1 MAISKF
7 SNTVQYNLKTTLDS
21 SGLTKLQSQI
31 RQTQNELTKMR
42 SMGLISDK
50 QVTEAKSQLIGL
62 QTALSKSFN
71 TKLGMMDM
79 SAFQKNLKESG
90 VEISRLA
97 TAFRSVGTNGTTS
110 FNGLLGQLGR
120 IDTRMQSLSK
130 STDKVIN
137 TIGNTFR
144 WGIIASGF
152 SQMMN
157 SIHNAVDYVKDLDS
171 SLTDIM
177 MVTDYSKQQMNEYAK
192 SANEAAKALG
202 STTVAM
208 TQGTTV
214 FAQQG
219 YDLPKSQQ
227 LAEYSIKLANASGQT
242 SDVTADQIT
251 AYMNAYGLDSDLQAV
266 GKALDA
272 WAEVANVSAADVQEL
287 ATASQKAAS
296 TANTVGVNMDQLAS
310 QIATIESVTKDAPE
324 NIGNGLK
331 TIYARFSDIS
341 MGNTLEDGVTLGD
354 VTGALSK
361 VGVNALDA
369 DGKMRDVGDVMED
382 LMDVWGQ
389 MDQTQKAAIAT
400 TLAGK
405 YQLSRFE
412 ALMNRSDLYKEYKQS
427 AQEGKDKGTLDVMN
441 EKYMNSLEGRLN
453 QLQSS
458 VEGIFN
464 NLFNTDDFY
473 DFLGGLSQAVDLM
486 DQFTQSIGGGSTA
499 LTALGAIGTKVFSS
513 QIGTGIAN
521 IANNIGGSAMEK
533 QNVAMRKNMLSR
545 LGKSEGD
552 NLTQDQKDFLELA
565 RSGLEKQG
573 IMNEEEA
580 KQWNDALQKAL
591 ETLSLISEKESEINE
606 KEKTHNKAMELLGN
620 TFDRQTR
627 HDNRDNIDTDHL
639 AYQTAIE
646 GEIDP
651 KKYEKVLSERLSN
664 LHDKRSSASEQLK
677 IFKDEGPVDYLDNLA
692 TSMMNYRSQIPGAT
706 KETQNFGNA
715 IKQAVQEFRDGGA
728 DAEVFEKKIEAIIH
742 EMAKEEETLLNIR
755 KNGNL
760 TNDSNREALERDIET
775 KKQAEVLFENQK
787 DQLNSLNEA
796 YDTREMVVNLVN
808 AAGAVGQLSFA
819 WQSFQSLGSLWA
831 SDDINGGEKL
841 LQTVMNLSMAIPMI
855 VSGFK
860 DLKGSVAS
868 FEQLATVL
876 QSFSS
881 KQKATDY
888 ISQGLFDKLSDSAHI
903 AEKDLNSFQVAST
916 ATGVKMKAMGAA
928 AGVASAGVR
937 GLSMAVNLLTG
948 PLGIAAMLVGT
959 VATTAFSSMSEAAEQ
974 ASQKVISQ
982 GDDALNS
989 LKTQAETWGK
999 YTDAYNK
1006 FKQTGEITDDLKSS
1020 INSLSDAYNLS
1031 ISTDNLK
1038 ADSVEKVNEALQ
1050 KQNDLVSQQA
1060 HDQAVAAQ
1068 REIANKGNN
1077 SYFDNGKELYQ
1088 GIGTYAQQRM
1098 NAATTA
1104 TKEDGTLKYGSFSS
1118 VGGYTKDS
1126 SWSERMGDLQN
1137 FKKEIDQEIQDL
1149 KLQKAGADESAVKD
1163 LDDKI
1168 NSLTALKTKQEN
1180 ALKTYLSSEDQQ
1192 SLKSNQKSLADLAA
1206 NSIKENL
1213 DKSKTTVDS
1222 AREQLMAN
1230 DDIKT
1235 YYQALGEEDG
1245 KAYIDGI
1252 LGQLGYSTGD
1262 VMAAIP
1268 ISDSSEDVKT
1278 AQGKKSK
1285 LNSLISSYQKDGYIS
1300 EDDAANIVAENPDY
1314 LQYLTKV
1321 GDRYV
1326 LNKNALNDWNEAVKE
1341 QTEAM
1346 EEAQGKFNGKFF
1358 DDYQEQLNEKTNQ
1371 LRLMD
1376 YAAGNPDE
1384 DFNVSDGERQAI
1396 QDMASFG
1403 QYVNDTSQAL
1413 EDGKISVLDYFDC
1426 FQKGFENNNIEDIF
1440 AHIKDYS
1447 GESQQAILDL
1457 AETIQEGLS
1466 KGVQQASKQLK
1477 NGQISITDYN
1487 KVMRKSAQ
1495 ASEELMGGFQN
1506 LRKEN
1511 GKWVEQVDKNSDG
1524 IETLTDK
1531 EKEWADSQ
1539 KDVEKAI
1546 GNSEAID
1553 GMTEALSNN
1562 YDYLSSIMD
1571 EWGNLTIPWDQIVGT
1586 EQFYSTV
1593 SDMASGISSFVNS
1606 SNENLEIMAS
1616 QFGMTSEEYVNT
1628 VGTDTGSIASYLA
1641 ANESNFA
1648 QGTQA
1653 MMATSASATSG
1664 IASAAGTA
1672 ISALGEM
1679 IQGFQGSIEI
1689 SPGGFSLDSRH
1700 IDFDIMGQKFGI
1712 DIPLPSWKINATGS
1726 FTGDSAGK
1734 LAGALTSLGGA
1745 VTQVGLSDFKPGG
1758 SGSAAAPTSSFKN
1771 PGSGGSGG
1779 GGGGGG
1785 KGGGGGG
1792 KGGSGG
1798 GGGGGGGGGSG
1809 SSYEPKTKD
1818 PIEEEIDRYEKVNT
1832 ELEKIGN
1839 EYDRINSEWD
1849 RLSGFSK
1856 ADNLEKQVE
1865 LLQKQIKLQK
1875 EKLEIQK
1882 QEAQELRD
1890 QLSSQWGITFDAQGF
1905 ISNYATIHQ
1914 QLTDKVNGLI
1924 NQYNNT
1930 SSEEGQESLEK
1941 QIEDAQKSLD
1951 KFKDKY
1957 ERYDE
1962 LFGSDM
1968 EDTINEIEDLKDS
1981 VEDLRIEL
1989 FKTSIEAVDNIKDI
2003 QEKLVDFQ
2011 AVFSGLQSDDPFRAM
2026 ATSTAKLKKYFDI
2039 ATDSANNYY
2048 DTLISRL
2055 KEQKKQASSDAMRE
2069 YLQHQIDDALAAQK
2083 AQGNT
2088 TMERYGTG
2096 YLDMASKNLED
2107 MLAEIKQ
2114 FEQTGS
2120 SDIFGEDSGD
2130 LYEVAKDVFDQ
2141 AADMMIDFEGQ
2152 IDDLRDSILDAI
2164 DDIADR
2170 MEDRMNAYENITDEL
2185 EHQSDIIQ
2193 LLHGENAYEEINK
2206 VLQAQQG
2213 NYQAQM
2219 SEMKQQLSIWKDMQS
2234 AMKEGSDEW
2243 KAIQE
2248 EITDTQSNL
2257 NDLIQTSLENLQK
2270 QYTNTVS
2277 KITQAWSTSAMG
2289 SDLDWMQTE
2298 WELINRNADY
2308 YLDATNKAYN
2318 IQKLQGQYLELL
2330 DGSNDLHV
2338 QQKINE
2344 QMKQQLTY
2352 LREKT
2357 NLSQYDVQYA
2367 QAQLEILQKQIAL
2380 EEAQRNKNQMK
2391 LRRDSQGNYSY
2402 VYTANE
2408 GDVNSAQS
2416 DLLDAQNN
2424 AYNLSKEQMK
2434 QTQADSLSA
2443 LADAKSLIDNI
2454 WNDANLSLEEKK
2466 KRTQTII
2473 DSLKEYLSATSEQLS
2488 TSETNIINDFIGM
2501 CEMMTDENKT
2511 NLKDIYDQII
2521 NGNIDAFDKI
2531 DTRWSTSIT
2540 NWLQNLDD
2548 FKASTD
2554 SMFNQLVDTANK
2566 YQDGI
2571 DQVGDLVEV
2580 DFNDMSNSIQKCVD
2594 ATKDLS
2600 SGTADFINQLKN
2612 DAGTVK
2618 EYENTLQSYAAKI
2631 TDVTN
2636 KMRAYQD
2643 QVTELGNKL
2652 TAKEQENA
2660 NLSAQ
2665 VKSLQDRI
2673 DSINNGGSSGGG
2685 GASNAR
2691 VGSVVG
2697 YRGQYFYDSWGKHP
2711 AGNLYAGQSKAV
2723 VIDSYSSRDYGGR
2736 SSGTGEFKVHIKSA
2750 DGRYDDL
2757 GWIKPSQ
2764 MFKSGG
2770 YTGEWSDGVE
2780 DKDNGKLAWLHQK
2793 ELILNAAD
2801 TENILSV
2808 VSMVRDLTTQLKSGS
2823 LSPFGFDKSSYMS
2836 KDNVQNIEQSVHIT
2850 AEFPAVNS
2858 TAEIENALLSL
2869 NDRAI
2874 QYAYHS

>member
-31 RQTQNELTKMR
+31 RQTQNELTKMQ

-97 TAFRSVGTNGTTS
+97 TAFRSVGTSGTTS

-382 LMDVWGQ
+382 LMNVWGQ

-499 LTALGAIGTKVFSS
+499 LTALGAIGTKIFST
-513 QIGTGIAN
+513 QIGTGLAN
-521 IANNIGGSAMEK
+521 IANNVSGSKKEE
-533 QNVAMRKNMLSR
+533 QNAIARREMLSKI
-545 LGKSEGD
+545 GKGEGD
-552 NLTQDQKDFLELA
+552 KLTDEQTKIVELA
-565 RSGLEKQG
+565 QSGLQKQT
-573 IMNEEEA
+573 IMNTEET
-580 KQWNDALQKAL
+580 KQWNDSLEAVV
-591 ETLSLISEKESEINE
+591 ETLNEIERVENDLESKRIA
-606 KEKTHNKAMELLGN
+606 HNKAMEVTGLKGN
-620 TFDRQTR
+620 IIGEPD
-627 HDNRDNIDTDHL
+627 DH
-639 AYQTAIE
+639 YNYGTAHVKKNAVYGGEVGGKLFEKDARKSAKEISDYNEAIMAVTPETEE
-646 GEIDP
+646 GYKSLQETARWM
-651 KKYEKVLSERLSN
+651 KEL
-664 LHDKRSSASEQLK
+664 SAS
-677 IFKDEGPVDYLDNLA
+677 
-692 TSMMNYRSQIPGAT
+692 TPGAT
-706 KETQNFGNA
+706 KELSNYSDALSILLQQYKKTGDIEHF
-715 IKQAVQEFRDGGA
+715 KQEVQSLSQ
-728 DAEVFEKKIEAIIH
+728 
-742 EMAKEEETLLNIR
+742 EMARSEQELLKASEYNLTDANNMKQFESERDQLKQLKTHIETLLAQMGSLEKTYDTRGMVI
-755 KNGNL
+755 NL
-760 TNDSNREALERDIET
+760 TNA
-775 KKQAEVLFENQK
+775 V
-787 DQLNSLNEA
+787 
-796 YDTREMVVNLVN
+796 
-808 AAGAVGQLSFA
+808 GAIGQLSFA
-819 WQSFQSLGSLWA
+819 WQSFQELGALWDN
-831 SDDINGGEKL
+831 DDLSAGEKIT
-841 LQTVMNLSMAIPMI
+841 QTILNLTFTIPMVI
-855 VSGFK
+855 SGIQDVVEAYKALKIALDAQNVSEVMVNATK
-860 DLKGSVAS
+860 ALEVKLN
-868 FEQLATVL
+868 ETLIKQETILAGK
-876 QSFSS
+876 
-881 KQKATDY
+881 KQE
-888 ISQGLFDKLSDSAHI
+888 SA
-903 AEKDLNSFQVAST
+903 AAST
-916 ATGVKMKAMGAA
+916 AESAGNAAEALTEMA
-928 AGVASAGVR
+928 AGSTKAAKAGGEVV
-937 GLSMAVNLLTG
+937 STG
-948 PLGIAAMLVGT
+948 GRM
-959 VATTAFSSMSEAAEQ
+959 VATLT
-974 ASQKVISQ
+974 
-982 GDDALNS
+982 
-989 LKTQAETWGK
+989 
-999 YTDAYNK
+999 
-1006 FKQTGEITDDLKSS
+1006 
-1020 INSLSDAYNLS
+1020 
-1031 ISTDNLK
+1031 
-1038 ADSVEKVNEALQ
+1038 SV
-1050 KQNDLVSQQA
+1050 QN
-1060 HDQAVAAQ
+1060 
-1068 REIANKGNN
+1068 IAK
-1077 SYFDNGKELYQ
+1077 
-1088 GIGTYAQQRM
+1088 
-1098 NAATTA
+1098 
-1104 TKEDGTLKYGSFSS
+1104 
-1118 VGGYTKDS
+1118 
-1126 SWSERMGDLQN
+1126 
-1137 FKKEIDQEIQDL
+1137 
-1149 KLQKAGADESAVKD
+1149 
-1163 LDDKI
+1163 
-1168 NSLTALKTKQEN
+1168 
-1180 ALKTYLSSEDQQ
+1180 
-1192 SLKSNQKSLADLAA
+1192 
-1206 NSIKENL
+1206 
-1213 DKSKTTVDS
+1213 
-1222 AREQLMAN
+1222 
-1230 DDIKT
+1230 
-1235 YYQALGEEDG
+1235 
-1245 KAYIDGI
+1245 
-1252 LGQLGYSTGD
+1252 
-1262 VMAAIP
+1262 
-1268 ISDSSEDVKT
+1268 
-1278 AQGKKSK
+1278 
-1285 LNSLISSYQKDGYIS
+1285 
-1300 EDDAANIVAENPDY
+1300 
-1314 LQYLTKV
+1314 
-1321 GDRYV
+1321 
-1326 LNKNALNDWNEAVKE
+1326 
-1341 QTEAM
+1341 
-1346 EEAQGKFNGKFF
+1346 
-1358 DDYQEQLNEKTNQ
+1358 
-1371 LRLMD
+1371 
-1376 YAAGNPDE
+1376 
-1384 DFNVSDGERQAI
+1384 
-1396 QDMASFG
+1396 
-1403 QYVNDTSQAL
+1403 
-1413 EDGKISVLDYFDC
+1413 
-1426 FQKGFENNNIEDIF
+1426 
-1440 AHIKDYS
+1440 
-1447 GESQQAILDL
+1447 
-1457 AETIQEGLS
+1457 
-1466 KGVQQASKQLK
+1466 
-1477 NGQISITDYN
+1477 
-1487 KVMRKSAQ
+1487 
-1495 ASEELMGGFQN
+1495 
-1506 LRKEN
+1506 
-1511 GKWVEQVDKNSDG
+1511 
-1524 IETLTDK
+1524 
-1531 EKEWADSQ
+1531 
-1539 KDVEKAI
+1539 
-1546 GNSEAID
+1546 
-1553 GMTEALSNN
+1553 
-1562 YDYLSSIMD
+1562 
-1571 EWGNLTIPWDQIVGT
+1571 
-1586 EQFYSTV
+1586 
-1593 SDMASGISSFVNS
+1593 
-1606 SNENLEIMAS
+1606 
-1616 QFGMTSEEYVNT
+1616 
-1628 VGTDTGSIASYLA
+1628 
-1641 ANESNFA
+1641 
-1648 QGTQA
+1648 
-1653 MMATSASATSG
+1653 
-1664 IASAAGTA
+1664 TA
-1672 ISALGEM
+1672 ISALLNVVKINPAITAATVAIGLLGAAFGNMSEQQKQAQEYLEAEGSAATQKVSDYADARKNFDSIYKQYQEGTANSSQLQEAAEKLNDVLDDQSLKVYAATGKWQEYSDCLKSISTKELEDSLEKITAATKQSADKVGEWGLNDQLLPG
-1679 IQGFQGSIEI
+1679 ILNDGSNKARTRIAQDTSSLANFGSWDFRAGSSGQQRLADLDKADKIFQEEINAAQERVNAANEGTQEYKELNQKLQNLQSDYQSLKDLESGVAEQRQAFQENQDNIANTWQQLAGSGNHTDLQYNGGSIEDYKNQIRNTSDYKNIAEQLGADAAENILNAFVDGMAASGTEENQDLAKQYGKEQSELSFGQGLYSKIEKTPEFNQVLEDSTGTGSVVDVSKFSNQVNDAIVSKIIDQVNSSSLSDEDKQKLMSNIDWSDSLNEILGTVSQAVNSGDVSQNKYTDDNQDQQERTSYLNEQYKVDEGTIDSYQQIVKSSDEVKKVQEQLQDSLKKTSDEFGENSDEAKKAQKRLDGFDESVNDLSIMAIQSQKGMSRLQAAMEDYGDVLKSGDKQSLKYAEAMDEVRSSVADLINVSEDDI
-1689 SPGGFSLDSRH
+1689 SVDFVEENFDDIQKAADGDTEAIGRLRAAAAEDIVQNFHLEDDGTTDYLIQKAQELATMNIEPYASIDDQDFIDTLNTMLANGQMSAEQLNAYLNAINVDPDLSYERSEQEAFH
-1700 IDFDIMGQKFGI
+1700 ISSQHLPINVLGQEIGGI
-1712 DIPLPSWKINATGS
+1712 DIPDMSINSVTYVPHINGLNS
-1726 FTGDSAGK
+1726 
-1734 LAGALTSLGGA
+1734 GGA
-1745 VTQVGLSDFKPGG
+1745 GSYTPATHSG
-1758 SGSAAAPTSSFKN
+1758 SGGKK
-1771 PGSGGSGG
+1771 GSGG
-1779 GGGGGG
+1779 GGGGG
-1785 KGGGGGG
+1785 K
-1792 KGGSGG
+1792 KGGS
-1798 GGGGGGGGGSG
+1798 GGGGGGGGSG

-1905 ISNYATIHQ
+1905 ISNYAAIHQ

-2003 QEKLVDFQ
+2003 QEKLADFQ

-2069 YLQHQIDDALAAQK
+2069 YLQYQIDDALAAQK
-2083 AQGNT
+2083 AQGNA

-2120 SDIFGEDSGD
+2120 SNIFGEDSGD

-2248 EITDTQSNL
+2248 QITDTQSNL
-2257 NDLIQTSLENLQK
+2257 NDLIQTSLENLQQ
-2270 QYTNTVS
+2270 QYTNTIS
-2277 KITQAWSTSAMG
+2277 KITQAWSTNAMG

-2330 DGSNDLHV
+2330 DGSNDLHI

-2352 LREKT
+2352 LREKA

-2408 GDVNSAQS
+2408 GDVSSAQS

-2443 LADAKSLIDNI
+2443 LTDAKSLIDNI

-2521 NGNIDAFDKI
+2521 NGNIDTFDKI

-2580 DFNDMSNSIQKCVD
+2580 DFDDMSNSIQKCVD

-2673 DSINNGGSSGGG
+2673 DYINNGGSSGGGGGG

-2697 YRGQYFYDSWGKHP
+2697 YRGQYFYDSWGKRP

-2823 LSPFGFDKSSYMS
+2823 LSTFGFDKSSYMS

-2874 QYAYHS
+2874 QYAYRS

>member
-1 MAISKF
+1 
-7 SNTVQYNLKTTLDS
+7 
-21 SGLTKLQSQI
+21 
-31 RQTQNELTKMR
+31 
-42 SMGLISDK
+42 
-50 QVTEAKSQLIGL
+50 
-62 QTALSKSFN
+62 
-71 TKLGMMDM
+71 
-79 SAFQKNLKESG
+79 
-90 VEISRLA
+90 
-97 TAFRSVGTNGTTS
+97 
-110 FNGLLGQLGR
+110 
-120 IDTRMQSLSK
+120 
-130 STDKVIN
+130 
-137 TIGNTFR
+137 
-144 WGIIASGF
+144 
-152 SQMMN
+152 
-157 SIHNAVDYVKDLDS
+157 
-171 SLTDIM
+171 
-177 MVTDYSKQQMNEYAK
+177 
-192 SANEAAKALG
+192 
-202 STTVAM
+202 
-208 TQGTTV
+208 
-214 FAQQG
+214 
-219 YDLPKSQQ
+219 
-227 LAEYSIKLANASGQT
+227 
-242 SDVTADQIT
+242 
-251 AYMNAYGLDSDLQAV
+251 
-266 GKALDA
+266 
-272 WAEVANVSAADVQEL
+272 
-287 ATASQKAAS
+287 
-296 TANTVGVNMDQLAS
+296 
-310 QIATIESVTKDAPE
+310 
-324 NIGNGLK
+324 
-331 TIYARFSDIS
+331 

-441 EKYMNSLEGRLN
+441 EKYINSLEGRLN

-499 LTALGAIGTKVFSS
+499 LTALGAIGTKVFST

-521 IANNIGGSAMEK
+521 MANNIGGSAMEK
-533 QNVAMRKNMLSR
+533 QNAAMRKNMLSR
-545 LGKSEGD
+545 LGKREGD
-552 NLTQDQKDFLELA
+552 NLTQNQKDFLELA

-573 IMNEEEA
+573 IMNEEET

-606 KEKTHNKAMELLGN
+606 KEEAHNKAMELLGN
-620 TFDRQTR
+620 TFDRKTR
-627 HDNRDNIDTDHL
+627 HDNRDNIDTGHL

-646 GEIDP
+646 GEIDQ
-651 KKYEKVLSERLSN
+651 KEYEKVLSKRLGN
-664 LHDKRSSASEQLK
+664 LHDKRSSASEQLNL
-677 IFKDEGPVDYLDNLA
+677 FKKEGSVNYLDNLA
-692 TSMMNYRSQIPGAT
+692 TSMINYRSQIPGAT

-728 DAEVFEKKIEAIIH
+728 DAETFEKKIEAIIH
-742 EMAKEEETLLNIR
+742 KMAKEEETLLNIR

-760 TNDSNREALERDIET
+760 TNDSNREALEQDIET

-787 DQLNSLNEA
+787 DQLKSLNEG

-831 SDDINGGEKL
+831 SDDIDGGEKL
-841 LQTVMNLSMAIPMI
+841 LQTVMNLSMTIPMM

-903 AEKDLNSFQVAST
+903 AEKDLNNFQVAST
-916 ATGVKMKAMGAA
+916 AAGVKMKAMGAA

-937 GLSMAVNLLTG
+937 GLATAVNLLTG
-948 PLGIAAMLVGT
+948 PIGIAAMLIGT
-959 VATTAFSSMSEAAEQ
+959 VATTAFSAMSEQAEQ
-974 ASQKVISQ
+974 ASQKVISTGQ
-982 GDDALNS
+982 DALTS
-989 LKTQAETWGK
+989 LKTQSDTWEK
-999 YTDAYNK
+999 YTDAYDK
-1006 FKQTGEITDDLKSS
+1006 FKYTGEVTDELKNS

-1050 KQNDLVSQQA
+1050 KQNDLVTQQA

-1088 GIGTYAQQRM
+1088 GIGTYGQQRM

-1104 TKEDGTLKYGSFSS
+1104 TNEDGSYKYGSFSS
-1118 VGGYTKDS
+1118 TGGYTKDS

-1137 FKKEIDQEIQDL
+1137 FSKEIEKEIEDL
-1149 KLQKAGADESAVKD
+1149 KLQKAGADEATVKD
-1163 LDDKI
+1163 LDNKI
-1168 NSLTALKTKQEN
+1168 NALNALKTKQEN
-1180 ALKTYLSSEDQQ
+1180 ALKTYLSPEDQQ
-1192 SLKSNQKSLADLAA
+1192 TLLNNQKELADLAA
-1206 NSIKENL
+1206 KSIKDGL
-1213 DKSKTTVDS
+1213 DTSKMTVDG
-1222 AREQLMAN
+1222 AREKLMAN
-1230 DDIKT
+1230 DDIKA
-1235 YYQALGEEDG
+1235 YYQAKGEEDG

-1252 LGQLGYSTGD
+1252 LQQMGYASND
-1262 VMAAIP
+1262 VMGAIP

-1300 EDDAANIVAENPDY
+1300 EDDAANIVSDNPDY

-1346 EEAQGKFNGKFF
+1346 EEAQGKFNSKFF

-1466 KGVQQASKQLK
+1466 NGVQQASKQLK

-1487 KVMRKSAQ
+1487 KVMRKSVQ

-1524 IETLTDK
+1524 IETLTDE
-1531 EKEWADSQ
+1531 EKKWADSQ
-1539 KDVEKAI
+1539 KDIEKAI

-1586 EQFYSTV
+1586 EQFHSTV

-1628 VGTDTGSIASYLA
+1628 IGTDTGSIASYLS

-1653 MMATSASATSG
+1653 MMATSANATSG

-1700 IDFDIMGQKFGI
+1700 IDFDVMGQKFGI

-1771 PGSGGSGG
+1771 PGSVGSG

-1785 KGGGGGG
+1785 KGGGG

-1798 GGGGGGGGGSG
+1798 GGG

-1849 RLSGFSK
+1849 RLAGFSK

-1890 QLSSQWGITFDAQGF
+1890 QLSSQWGITFDAEGF

-1914 QLTDKVNGLI
+1914 QLTDKVNNLI

-1941 QIEDAQKSLD
+1941 QIEDAQESLD

-1957 ERYDE
+1957 QRYDE

-1981 VEDLRIEL
+1981 IEDLRIEL

-2055 KEQKKQASSDAMRE
+2055 EEQKKEASSDAMRE
-2069 YLQHQIDDALAAQK
+2069 YLQYQIDDALAAQK
-2083 AQGNT
+2083 AQGNA

-2114 FEQTGS
+2114 FEETGS
-2120 SDIFGEDSGD
+2120 SNIFGENSGD

-2152 IDDLRDSILDAI
+2152 IDDLRDAILDAI

-2213 NYQAQM
+2213 NYQAQI

-2248 EITDTQSNL
+2248 KITDTQSNL

-2270 QYTNTVS
+2270 QYSNTVS
-2277 KITQAWSTSAMG
+2277 KITQAWSTNAMG
-2289 SDLDWMQTE
+2289 NDLDWMQTE

-2330 DGSNDLHV
+2330 DGSNDLHI

-2443 LADAKSLIDNI
+2443 LTDAKSLIDDI

-2511 NLKDIYDQII
+2511 NLEDVYNQII

-2548 FKASTD
+2548 FKTSTD
-2554 SMFNQLVDTANK
+2554 DMFNQLVNTANK
-2566 YQDGI
+2566 YQEGI
-2571 DQVGDLVEV
+2571 DQIGDLVEV
-2580 DFNDMSNSIQKCVD
+2580 DFNDMSDSIQKCVD
-2594 ATKDLS
+2594 ATKALS

-2618 EYENTLQSYAAKI
+2618 EYENTLQSYAEKI

-2673 DSINNGGSSGGG
+2673 DYINNGGASGGG
-2685 GASNAR
+2685 GGGDASNAR
-2691 VGSVVG
+2691 VGTIVG
-2697 YRGQYFYDSWGKHP
+2697 YRGQYYYDSWGKRP
-2711 AGNLYAGQSKAV
+2711 AGHLYAGQARAV

-2736 SSGTGEFKVHIKSA
+2736 SSSTGDFKVHIKSA
-2750 DGRYDDL
+2750 DGKYGDL
-2757 GWIKPSQ
+2757 GWVKPSQ
-2764 MFKSGG
+2764 LFSAKTGG
-2770 YTGEWSDGVE
+2770 YTGNWSDSTFE
-2780 DKDNGKLAWLHQK
+2780 KDNGKLAFLHQK
-2793 ELILNAAD
+2793 ELVLNETD
-2801 TENILSV
+2801 TANLLSV
-2808 VSMVRDLTTQLKSGS
+2808 VSMVRTMTAQLKNGS
-2823 LSPFGFDKSSYMS
+2823 LSNSFGFDSISGLKQD
-2836 KDNVQNIEQSVHIT
+2836 KNTEIEQNVHIT

-2874 QYAYHS
+2874 QYAYRK

>member
-1 MAISKF
+1 MVAISKF

-31 RQTQNELTKMR
+31 RQTQNELTKMQ
-42 SMGLISDK
+42 SMGLISDE
-50 QVTEAKSQLIGL
+50 QVTKAKAQLAGL

-79 SAFQKNLKESG
+79 SAFQKKLKESK
-90 VEISRLA
+90 VNIADLA
-97 TAFRSVGTNGTTS
+97 TAFKSAGTSGATS
-110 FNGLLGQLGR
+110 FNSLLGQLGR

-137 TIGNTFR
+137 TLGNTFR

-157 SIHNAVDYVKDLDS
+157 SIHSAVDYVKDLDS

-441 EKYMNSLEGRLN
+441 EKYINSLEGRLN

-499 LTALGAIGTKVFSS
+499 LTALGAIGTKVFST
-513 QIGTGIAN
+513 QIGRGLSNMYSNAQGRFT
-521 IANNIGGSAMEK
+521 EK
-533 QNVAMRKNMLSR
+533 QNSKIRQEMLEKMGISDGMALTKEQSDLIEKAVQGLQKQSIMTTEETQQWNSSLEQVLQTYNNISEVEQKVQAQIEAHNTAAKVLGQTGRIIEPDEEGHYNFGEQRKKNLQLGEFSDRKLQTR
-545 LGKSEGD
+545 LKQISGDASYIDDRIGEILGDINNEVSEGRTNALASD
-552 NLTQDQKDFLELA
+552 VISGTKERISSLINVIKDLRESTSGFKEEYTGLIGVLEKAEDSFSDNDERAEKLTGALSEAKRGVADIQRLLADTSKSTKLDTIDEIDKIVETLGQKSDLQTYAQQTSDKMNSMLETFNTRDMITRFVNLT
-565 RSGLEKQG
+565 G
-573 IMNEEEA
+573 
-580 KQWNDALQKAL
+580 
-591 ETLSLISEKESEINE
+591 
-606 KEKTHNKAMELLGN
+606 
-620 TFDRQTR
+620 
-627 HDNRDNIDTDHL
+627 
-639 AYQTAIE
+639 AI
-646 GEIDP
+646 G
-651 KKYEKVLSERLSN
+651 
-664 LHDKRSSASEQLK
+664 Q
-677 IFKDEGPVDYLDNLA
+677 
-692 TSMMNYRSQIPGAT
+692 
-706 KETQNFGNA
+706 
-715 IKQAVQEFRDGGA
+715 
-728 DAEVFEKKIEAIIH
+728 
-742 EMAKEEETLLNIR
+742 MA
-755 KNGNL
+755 
-760 TNDSNREALERDIET
+760 
-775 KKQAEVLFENQK
+775 
-787 DQLNSLNEA
+787 
-796 YDTREMVVNLVN
+796 
-808 AAGAVGQLSFA
+808 FA
-819 WQSFQSLGSLWA
+819 WQSFQELGNLWQN
-831 SDDINGGEKL
+831 DDLSTGEKITQTILNLSFTIPMVVSSLRDMAAAAKAAYEALIL
-841 LQTVMNLSMAIPMI
+841 LQTATALASK
-855 VSGFK
+855 ST
-860 DLKGSVAS
+860 KGGVGGKEVAAD
-868 FEQLATVL
+868 LATVAAGAGATKL
-876 QSFSS
+876 SIEGLKAAFLGLITVIKRFGGPIALVSAVVGGLGAIVKTSIDNWNQYADAVDKASS
-881 KQKATDY
+881 KATAAQERYQDVKQSADQLKTDLDSYSEALTNVYSKDKNTSEYADALSKVNDSVLDLLDNYPELAQY
-888 ISQGLFDKLSDSAHI
+888 ISRTTDGMLQLS
-903 AEKDLNSFQVAST
+903 EQ
-916 ATGVKMKAMGAA
+916 GVKAYEELYESQVKVAKQQSEMAQVIKDQAEIKNNTVEAGRDITYTNKGALLPVTVKDNEVEQLYQMLSQK
-928 AGVASAGVR
+928 GIQSIYDKENVAEALGKDVSDPIVEAI
-937 GLSMAVNLLTG
+937 VNG
-948 PLGIAAMLVGT
+948 AD
-959 VATTAFSSMSEAAEQ
+959 
-974 ASQKVISQ
+974 KVIS
-982 GDDALNS
+982 
-989 LKTQAETWGK
+989 
-999 YTDAYNK
+999 AYNENK
-1006 FKQTGEITDDLKSS
+1006 SLEQADRLRLEEIAKSQLETQSGFSDLTDSEQSALISRVAAMSNPNSEEYNNKLSEVQSMDAAELGAKYGAQVGYDYLRQSDGKLIFEDSAGNEKEIELETVQQLYATSQTIQDAAAAWQTTLGMIRNVQSSDIGKESTAVQSTIMGGTAEKGFDFSNLQQGE
-1020 INSLSDAYNLS
+1020 LSRLYGMRNS
-1031 ISTDNLK
+1031 ISLESLGIT
-1038 ADSVEKVNEALQ
+1038 E
-1050 KQNDLVSQQA
+1050 
-1060 HDQAVAAQ
+1060 DQA
-1068 REIANKGNN
+1068 
-1077 SYFDNGKELYQ
+1077 KEA
-1088 GIGTYAQQRM
+1088 GFS
-1098 NAATTA
+1098 
-1104 TKEDGTLKYGSFSS
+1104 DG
-1118 VGGYTKDS
+1118 
-1126 SWSERMGDLQN
+1126 Q
-1137 FKKEIDQEIQDL
+1137 
-1149 KLQKAGADESAVKD
+1149 
-1163 LDDKI
+1163 
-1168 NSLTALKTKQEN
+1168 
-1180 ALKTYLSSEDQQ
+1180 
-1192 SLKSNQKSLADLAA
+1192 
-1206 NSIKENL
+1206 
-1213 DKSKTTVDS
+1213 
-1222 AREQLMAN
+1222 
-1230 DDIKT
+1230 
-1235 YYQALGEEDG
+1235 
-1245 KAYIDGI
+1245 AYIDGFKQ
-1252 LGQLGYSTGD
+1252 QLESQFNS
-1262 VMAAIP
+1262 VFSSAI
-1268 ISDSSEDVKT
+1268 
-1278 AQGKKSK
+1278 
-1285 LNSLISSYQKDGYIS
+1285 
-1300 EDDAANIVAENPDY
+1300 DAANAR
-1314 LQYLTKV
+1314 K
-1321 GDRYV
+1321 
-1326 LNKNALNDWNEAVKE
+1326 
-1341 QTEAM
+1341 
-1346 EEAQGKFNGKFF
+1346 
-1358 DDYQEQLNEKTNQ
+1358 
-1371 LRLMD
+1371 
-1376 YAAGNPDE
+1376 
-1384 DFNVSDGERQAI
+1384 DF
-1396 QDMASFG
+1396 
-1403 QYVNDTSQAL
+1403 
-1413 EDGKISVLDYFDC
+1413 
-1426 FQKGFENNNIEDIF
+1426 
-1440 AHIKDYS
+1440 
-1447 GESQQAILDL
+1447 
-1457 AETIQEGLS
+1457 LS
-1466 KGVQQASKQLK
+1466 KGVNDANQGFDLDNNYQDHASKEQIEGLKKKYEVSDDDFASFKNEVQDYFGDDYKKAFEDNNQTIKDHIEELKEARSQVDENSDEYKKLTNQIDDASRQLQDYDDQMSEMAMDLIETQKGLEHLGDAVDTYNAAVKDNDTAAMTDALADLRTTMGQVLNLDDPTVLSNGFLTSAENLDLMTQAANGSEEALNKLRQNAGQDIIANVQLNGVTEETAAQLK
-1477 NGQISITDYN
+1477 GDLANLAAQLPPVEVGASIDDTPFMQALNEMLVAGQLTEQQVSSILNGMGYDAEVSYVDMKVPSIDFSAGGSISIAPGSGIGGFISGAIN
-1487 KVMRKSAQ
+1487 KVQS
-1495 ASEELMGGFQN
+1495 
-1506 LRKEN
+1506 
-1511 GKWVEQVDKNSDG
+1511 V
-1524 IETLTDK
+1524 
-1531 EKEWADSQ
+1531 
-1539 KDVEKAI
+1539 
-1546 GNSEAID
+1546 
-1553 GMTEALSNN
+1553 
-1562 YDYLSSIMD
+1562 LSSIS
-1571 EWGNLTIPWDQIVGT
+1571 
-1586 EQFYSTV
+1586 YKTV
-1593 SDMASGISSFVNS
+1593 SVP
-1606 SNENLEIMAS
+1606 
-1616 QFGMTSEEYVNT
+1616 QF
-1628 VGTDTGSIASYLA
+1628 
-1641 ANESNFA
+1641 
-1648 QGTQA
+1648 
-1653 MMATSASATSG
+1653 
-1664 IASAAGTA
+1664 TA
-1672 ISALGEM
+1672 KGK
-1679 IQGFQGSIEI
+1679 
-1689 SPGGFSLDSRH
+1689 GG
-1700 IDFDIMGQKFGI
+1700 
-1712 DIPLPSWKINATGS
+1712 
-1726 FTGDSAGK
+1726 
-1734 LAGALTSLGGA
+1734 
-1745 VTQVGLSDFKPGG
+1745 GG
-1758 SGSAAAPTSSFKN
+1758 SAPKFS
-1771 PGSGGSGG
+1771 GSGGSGG
-1779 GGGGGG
+1779 GKGGSGGGGG
-1785 KGGGGGG
+1785 KGGGG

-1798 GGGGGGGGGSG
+1798 GGGGGG

-1849 RLSGFSK
+1849 RLAGFSK

-1890 QLSSQWGITFDAQGF
+1890 QLSSQWGITFDAEGF

-1914 QLTDKVNGLI
+1914 QLTDKVNNLI

-1957 ERYDE
+1957 QRYDE

-1968 EDTINEIEDLKDS
+1968 EDTINTIEDLKDS
-1981 VEDLRIEL
+1981 IEDLRIEL

-2055 KEQKKQASSDAMRE
+2055 EEQKKEASSDAMRE
-2069 YLQHQIDDALAAQK
+2069 YLQYQIDDALAAQK
-2083 AQGNT
+2083 AQGNA

-2114 FEQTGS
+2114 FEETGS
-2120 SDIFGEDSGD
+2120 SNIFGENSGD

-2152 IDDLRDSILDAI
+2152 IDDLRDAILDAI

-2213 NYQAQM
+2213 NYQAQI

-2248 EITDTQSNL
+2248 KITDTQSNL

-2277 KITQAWSTSAMG
+2277 KITQAWSTNAMG
-2289 SDLDWMQTE
+2289 NDLDWMQTE

-2330 DGSNDLHV
+2330 DGSNDLHI

-2408 GDVNSAQS
+2408 GDVSSAQS

-2443 LADAKSLIDNI
+2443 LTDAKSLIDDI

-2511 NLKDIYDQII
+2511 NLEDIYNQII

-2548 FKASTD
+2548 FKTSTD
-2554 SMFNQLVDTANK
+2554 DMFNQLVNTANK
-2566 YQDGI
+2566 YQEGI
-2571 DQVGDLVEV
+2571 DQIGDLVEV
-2580 DFNDMSNSIQKCVD
+2580 DFNDMSDSIQKCVD
-2594 ATKDLS
+2594 ATKALS

-2618 EYENTLQSYAAKI
+2618 EYENTLQSYAEKI

-2673 DSINNGGSSGGG
+2673 DYINNGGASGGG
-2685 GASNAR
+2685 GGGDASNAR

-2697 YRGQYFYDSWGKHP
+2697 YRGQYYYDSWGKRP
-2711 AGNLYAGQSKAV
+2711 AGHLYAGQARAV

-2736 SSGTGEFKVHIKSA
+2736 SSSTGDFKVHIKSA
-2750 DGRYDDL
+2750 DGKYGDL
-2757 GWIKPSQ
+2757 GWVKPSQ
-2764 MFKSGG
+2764 LFSAKTGG
-2770 YTGEWSDGVE
+2770 YTGNWSDSTFE
-2780 DKDNGKLAWLHQK
+2780 KDNGKLAFLHQK
-2793 ELILNAAD
+2793 ELVLNETD
-2801 TENILSV
+2801 TANLLSV
-2808 VSMVRDLTTQLKSGS
+2808 VSMVRTMTAQLKNGS
-2823 LSPFGFDKSSYMS
+2823 LSNSFGFDSISGLKQD
-2836 KDNVQNIEQSVHIT
+2836 KNTEIEQNVHIT

-2874 QYAYHS
+2874 QYAYRK

>member
-31 RQTQNELTKMR
+31 RQTQNELTKMQ

-97 TAFRSVGTNGTTS
+97 TAFRSVGTSGTTS

-533 QNVAMRKNMLSR
+533 QNAAMRKNMLSR
-545 LGKSEGD
+545 LGKNEGD
-552 NLTQDQKDFLELA
+552 NLTQNQKDFLELA

-606 KEKTHNKAMELLGN
+606 KEKAHNKAMGLLGN

-627 HDNRDNIDTDHL
+627 HDNRDNIDTDRL

-651 KKYEKVLSERLSN
+651 KKYEKVLSKRLSN

-677 IFKDEGPVDYLDNLA
+677 IFKDEGSVNYLDNLA

-728 DAEVFEKKIEAIIH
+728 NAEVFEKKIEAVIH

-831 SDDINGGEKL
+831 SDDIDGGEKL

-903 AEKDLNSFQVAST
+903 AEKDLNSFQIAST

-937 GLSMAVNLLTG
+937 GLATAVNLLTG
-948 PLGIAAMLVGT
+948 PLGIAAMLIGT
-959 VATTAFSSMSEAAEQ
+959 VATTAFSAMSEQAEQ
-974 ASQKVISQ
+974 ASQKVISTGQ
-982 GDDALNS
+982 DALTS
-989 LKTQAETWGK
+989 LKTQSDTWEK
-999 YTDAYNK
+999 YTDAYSK
-1006 FKQTGEITDDLKSS
+1006 FKQTGEVTDELKNS

-1050 KQNDLVSQQA
+1050 KQNDLVTQQA

-1088 GIGTYAQQRM
+1088 GIGTYGQQRM

-1104 TKEDGTLKYGSFSS
+1104 TNEDGSYKYGSFSS
-1118 VGGYTKDS
+1118 TGGYTKDS
-1126 SWSERMGDLQN
+1126 SWSERMGDLKN
-1137 FKKEIDQEIQDL
+1137 FSKEIEKEIEDL
-1149 KLQKAGADESAVKD
+1149 KLQKAGADEATIKD

-1168 NSLTALKTKQEN
+1168 NSLNALKTKQEN

-1192 SLKSNQKSLADLAA
+1192 TLKNNQKDLADLAA
-1206 NSIKENL
+1206 NSIKEGL
-1213 DKSKTTVDS
+1213 EKSKTTVDG

-1235 YYQALGEEDG
+1235 YCQALGEEDG
-1245 KAYIDGI
+1245 KAYIDG
-1252 LGQLGYSTGD
+1252 LLNQFGYSTDD
-1262 VMAAIP
+1262 VLQAIP
-1268 ISDSSEDVKT
+1268 LNDTSDDVKS
-1278 AQGKKSK
+1278 AQESKSK
-1285 LNSLISSYQKDGYIS
+1285 LNALISSYQKNGYLS
-1300 EDDAANIVAENPDY
+1300 EDDAADIVADNPEY
-1314 LQYLTKV
+1314 LEYLTKV
-1321 GDRYV
+1321 GDKYV
-1326 LNKNALNDWNEAVKE
+1326 LNTNALNDWNDAVKA

-1358 DDYQEQLNEKTNQ
+1358 DDYQEQLSEGTTKLQ
-1371 LRLMD
+1371 A
-1376 YAAGNPDE
+1376 YGNYVDQTPDSGI
-1384 DFNVSDGERQAI
+1384 SDAERQAFS
-1396 QDMASFG
+1396 DMSNFG
-1403 QYVNDTSQAL
+1403 QTVNEASQAL
-1413 EDGKISVLDYFDC
+1413 EDGKISVLDYFDS
-1426 FQKGFENNNIEDIF
+1426 FDQGFKDNNIGGLFDN
-1440 AHIKDYS
+1440 IKDYS
-1447 GESQQAILDL
+1447 AEGQDAILEL
-1457 AETIQEGLS
+1457 AETLQEGLS
-1466 KGVQQASKQLK
+1466 NGVSQATKQLK
-1477 NGQISITDYN
+1477 NGQMSLTDYN
-1487 KVMRKSAQ
+1487 KVMRRAAESAQ
-1495 ASEELMGGFQN
+1495 EQEAALYG
-1506 LRKEN
+1506 LRKE
-1511 GKWVEQVDKNSDG
+1511 GKKFVQ
-1524 IETLTDK
+1524 LTDEENDGV
-1531 EKEWADSQ
+1531 EKLSESQEKWADSQ
-1539 KDVEKAI
+1539 EDINKAI
-1546 GNSEAID
+1546 GNSSAID
-1553 GMTEALSNN
+1553 EMNEALSDN

-1571 EWGNLTIPWDQIVGT
+1571 EYGNLTIPWDQIVGT
-1586 EQFYSTV
+1586 EQFNSMTATMGQSI
-1593 SDMASGISSFVNS
+1593 SDFINS
-1606 SNENLEIMAS
+1606 SDENLNTFATAI
-1616 QFGMTSEEYVNT
+1616 GMTSGQMVNE
-1628 VGTDTGSIASYLA
+1628 VGTDANSIAAWLSSDA
-1641 ANESNFA
+1641 SNFTS
-1648 QGTQA
+1648 GTQA
-1653 MMATSASATSG
+1653 MMSTASSTIG
-1664 IASAAGTA
+1664 QIGSAAGTA
-1672 ISALGEM
+1672 IEGLGEA
-1679 IQGFQGSIEI
+1679 IGSFKGSIEAHPEGLGLTEVGKI
-1689 SPGGFSLDSRH
+1689 SIPGTDVGIPIMAPSFKIGVNGNFGGTSGLD
-1700 IDFDIMGQKFGI
+1700 
-1712 DIPLPSWKINATGS
+1712 KIKTGLS
-1726 FTGDSAGK
+1726 
-1734 LAGALTSLGGA
+1734 SLGGGISTLTNVGGA
-1745 VTQVGLSDFKPGG
+1745 MSNIGLSDWKPGG
-1758 SGSAAAPTSSFKN
+1758 SGSGTASPSSFKN
-1771 PGSGGSGG
+1771 PGSVGSGG
-1779 GGGGGG
+1779 GGGG
-1785 KGGGGGG
+1785 KGGGG

-1798 GGGGGGGGGSG
+1798 GGG

-1941 QIEDAQKSLD
+1941 QIEDAQESLD

-1957 ERYDE
+1957 QRYDE

-1981 VEDLRIEL
+1981 IEDLRIEL

-2069 YLQHQIDDALAAQK
+2069 YLQYQIDDALAAQK
-2083 AQGNT
+2083 AQGNA

-2120 SDIFGEDSGD
+2120 SNIFGEDSGD

-2248 EITDTQSNL
+2248 KITDTQSNL

-2270 QYTNTVS
+2270 QYTNTIS
-2277 KITQAWSTSAMG
+2277 KITQAWSTNAMG

-2408 GDVNSAQS
+2408 GDVSSAQS

-2443 LADAKSLIDNI
+2443 LTDAKSLIDNI

-2466 KRTQTII
+2466 KRTQTIV

-2673 DSINNGGSSGGG
+2673 DYINNGGSSGGGGGG

-2697 YRGQYFYDSWGKHP
+2697 YRGQYFYDSWGKRP

-2874 QYAYHS
+2874 QYAYRS

>member
-1 MAISKF
+1 MVAISKF

-31 RQTQNELTKMR
+31 RQTQNELTKMQ
-42 SMGLISDK
+42 SMGLISDE
-50 QVTEAKSQLIGL
+50 QVTKAKAQLAGL

-79 SAFQKNLKESG
+79 SAFQKNLKESK
-90 VEISRLA
+90 VNIADLA
-97 TAFRSVGTNGTTS
+97 TAFKSAGTSGATS
-110 FNGLLGQLGR
+110 FNSLLGQLGR

-137 TIGNTFR
+137 TLGNTFR

-157 SIHNAVDYVKDLDS
+157 SIHSAVDYVKDLDS

-441 EKYMNSLEGRLN
+441 EKYINSLEGRLN

-499 LTALGAIGTKVFSS
+499 LTALGAIGTKIFST

-521 IANNIGGSAMEK
+521 MANNISGSKKEE
-533 QNVAMRKNMLSR
+533 QNA
-545 LGKSEGD
+545 
-552 NLTQDQKDFLELA
+552 LA
-565 RSGLEKQG
+565 RKQMLDAIGKKDSDKLTTEQERIVQLAQSGLQKQT
-573 IMNEEEA
+573 IMNTEET
-580 KQWNDALQKAL
+580 KQWNDSL
-591 ETLSLISEKESEINE
+591 ESVVDTLNEIERIENDLES
-606 KEKTHNKAMELLGN
+606 KRLAHNKAMEVAGLEGN
-620 TFDRQTR
+620 IIKEPD
-627 HDNRDNIDTDHL
+627 DHYNYGTAHVKKNSVYGGDVGGKVFEKEVRKSAKEISDYNEAMMSVTPETEEGYNSLRETAKWMKEL
-639 AYQTAIE
+639 A
-646 GEIDP
+646 
-651 KKYEKVLSERLSN
+651 
-664 LHDKRSSASEQLK
+664 AS
-677 IFKDEGPVDYLDNLA
+677 
-692 TSMMNYRSQIPGAT
+692 TPGAT
-706 KETQNFGNA
+706 KELSNYSDVLSILLDQYKKTGDMEHFSQE
-715 IKQAVQEFRDGGA
+715 VQ
-728 DAEVFEKKIEAIIH
+728 KLSQ
-742 EMAKEEETLLNIR
+742 EMAKSEQQLL
-755 KNGNL
+755 KAADYNL
-760 TNDSNREALERDIET
+760 TDANNMKQFEAERDELKQLKIHAET
-775 KKQAEVLFENQK
+775 QFEQMG
-787 DQLNSLNEA
+787 SLEKT
-796 YDTREMVVNLVN
+796 YDTREMVVSLTN
-808 AAGAVGQLSFA
+808 AVGAIGQLSFA

-831 SDDINGGEKL
+831 DDDLTTGEKITETIL
-841 LQTVMNLSMAIPMI
+841 NLTFTVPMV
-855 VSGFK
+855 VSGIQDVVEAYK
-860 DLKGSVAS
+860 ALKVALDAQNASEVIVNATKALEIKLNETLIKQEAALAKEKQGSA
-868 FEQLATVL
+868 A
-876 QSFSS
+876 
-881 KQKATDY
+881 
-888 ISQGLFDKLSDSAHI
+888 
-903 AEKDLNSFQVAST
+903 AST
-916 ATGVKMKAMGAA
+916 AESAGNAAEALTEMAAGSTKAAKAGSEVVSTGGKMVAVLTSVQNIAKTAISTLLNIVKVHPAIAA
-928 AGVASAGVR
+928 AAAAIGF
-937 GLSMAVNLLTG
+937 
-948 PLGIAAMLVGT
+948 LG
-959 VATTAFSSMSEAAEQ
+959 TAFGNMSEQQKKAQEYVKADGEAAVQKVSDYTDAKKNFDSIYKQYQEGTASSSQLQEAAESLNEVLDDQ
-974 ASQKVISQ
+974 SLKVYAATGKWEQ
-982 GDDALNS
+982 YANALNGISTKNLEDSLNKITAAAKQSADQAGEFDLGNDQLLPGILNDGSNNARTRIAQNTSSLANFGSWDFRTGSSGQQRLADLDKADKIFQEEINAAQERVDAANEGTQEYKQLNQKLQDLQSDYQS
-989 LKTQAETWGK
+989 LKDLENRVADQRQAFQENQDNIADTWQQLAGNENHTGLQYNGGSIEDYKNQIRNTSDYKNIAEQLGTDAAENILNAFVDGMAASGTEENQDLAKQYGKEQSELSFGQGLYSKLEKAPEFNQTLEDSTGTGSVVDVSKFSSQVNDAIVSKIIEQVNSSSLSDEDKQKLMSSIDWSDSLNEILGTVSQAVDSGKVSQNK
-999 YTDAYNK
+999 YTDDSQDQKERTSYLNEQYKVDEGTIDSYQQIVKSSDEVEKAQNQLQDSLK
-1006 FKQTGEITDDLKSS
+1006 KTSDEFGENSDEAKKAQKRLDGFDESVNDLSIMAIQSQKGMARLQNAMEDYGDVLKSGDKQ
-1020 INSLSDAYNLS
+1020 SLEYA
-1031 ISTDNLK
+1031 
-1038 ADSVEKVNEALQ
+1038 EAM
-1050 KQNDLVSQQA
+1050 DEV
-1060 HDQAVAAQ
+1060 
-1068 REIANKGNN
+1068 R
-1077 SYFDNGKELYQ
+1077 
-1088 GIGTYAQQRM
+1088 
-1098 NAATTA
+1098 
-1104 TKEDGTLKYGSFSS
+1104 SS
-1118 VGGYTKDS
+1118 V
-1126 SWSERMGDLQN
+1126 
-1137 FKKEIDQEIQDL
+1137 
-1149 KLQKAGADESAVKD
+1149 
-1163 LDDKI
+1163 
-1168 NSLTALKTKQEN
+1168 
-1180 ALKTYLSSEDQQ
+1180 
-1192 SLKSNQKSLADLAA
+1192 ADLI
-1206 NSIKENL
+1206 N
-1213 DKSKTTVDS
+1213 V
-1222 AREQLMAN
+1222 
-1230 DDIKT
+1230 
-1235 YYQALGEEDG
+1235 
-1245 KAYIDGI
+1245 
-1252 LGQLGYSTGD
+1252 
-1262 VMAAIP
+1262 
-1268 ISDSSEDVKT
+1268 
-1278 AQGKKSK
+1278 
-1285 LNSLISSYQKDGYIS
+1285 S
-1300 EDDAANIVAENPDY
+1300 EDDISVDFVEENFDDIQKAADGDTEAIGRLRAAAAEDIVQNFHLEDDGTTDYLIQKAQELATMNIEPYANIDD
-1314 LQYLTKV
+1314 QDFIDT
-1321 GDRYV
+1321 
-1326 LNKNALNDWNEAVKE
+1326 LNTMLA
-1341 QTEAM
+1341 
-1346 EEAQGKFNGKFF
+1346 NG
-1358 DDYQEQLNEKTNQ
+1358 QMSAEQLNAYLNAINV
-1371 LRLMD
+1371 D
-1376 YAAGNPDE
+1376 PDLSYE
-1384 DFNVSDGERQAI
+1384 RSEQEAFHIGSQHLPINVL
-1396 QDMASFG
+1396 G
-1403 QYVNDTSQAL
+1403 Q
-1413 EDGKISVLDYFDC
+1413 E
-1426 FQKGFENNNIEDIF
+1426 
-1440 AHIKDYS
+1440 
-1447 GESQQAILDL
+1447 
-1457 AETIQEGLS
+1457 
-1466 KGVQQASKQLK
+1466 
-1477 NGQISITDYN
+1477 
-1487 KVMRKSAQ
+1487 
-1495 ASEELMGGFQN
+1495 
-1506 LRKEN
+1506 
-1511 GKWVEQVDKNSDG
+1511 
-1524 IETLTDK
+1524 
-1531 EKEWADSQ
+1531 
-1539 KDVEKAI
+1539 I
-1546 GNSEAID
+1546 G
-1553 GMTEALSNN
+1553 
-1562 YDYLSSIMD
+1562 
-1571 EWGNLTIPWDQIVGT
+1571 
-1586 EQFYSTV
+1586 
-1593 SDMASGISSFVNS
+1593 
-1606 SNENLEIMAS
+1606 
-1616 QFGMTSEEYVNT
+1616 
-1628 VGTDTGSIASYLA
+1628 
-1641 ANESNFA
+1641 
-1648 QGTQA
+1648 
-1653 MMATSASATSG
+1653 
-1664 IASAAGTA
+1664 
-1672 ISALGEM
+1672 
-1679 IQGFQGSIEI
+1679 
-1689 SPGGFSLDSRH
+1689 
-1700 IDFDIMGQKFGI
+1700 GI
-1712 DIPLPSWKINATGS
+1712 DIPDMSINSVTYVPHINGLNS
-1726 FTGDSAGK
+1726 
-1734 LAGALTSLGGA
+1734 GGA
-1745 VTQVGLSDFKPGG
+1745 GNYTPATHS
-1758 SGSAAAPTSSFKN
+1758 
-1771 PGSGGSGG
+1771 SGGGKKSGG
-1779 GGGGGG
+1779 GGGG
-1785 KGGGGGG
+1785 KKGGGGG

-1798 GGGGGGGGGSG
+1798 GGGG

-1849 RLSGFSK
+1849 RLAGFSK

-1890 QLSSQWGITFDAQGF
+1890 QLSSQWGITFDAEGF

-1914 QLTDKVNGLI
+1914 QLTDKVNSLI

-1957 ERYDE
+1957 QRYDE

-1981 VEDLRIEL
+1981 IEDLRIEL

-2055 KEQKKQASSDAMRE
+2055 EEQKKEASSDAMRE
-2069 YLQHQIDDALAAQK
+2069 YLQYQIDDALVAQK
-2083 AQGNT
+2083 AQGNA

-2114 FEQTGS
+2114 FEETGS
-2120 SDIFGEDSGD
+2120 SNIFGENSGD

-2152 IDDLRDSILDAI
+2152 IDDLRDAILDAI

-2213 NYQAQM
+2213 NYQAQI

-2248 EITDTQSNL
+2248 KITDTQSNL

-2277 KITQAWSTSAMG
+2277 KITQAWSTNAMG
-2289 SDLDWMQTE
+2289 NDLDWMQTE

-2330 DGSNDLHV
+2330 DGSNDLHI

-2443 LADAKSLIDNI
+2443 LTDAKSLIDDI

-2473 DSLKEYLSATSEQLS
+2473 DSLKEYLSSTSEQLS

-2511 NLKDIYDQII
+2511 NLEDIYNQII

-2548 FKASTD
+2548 FKTSTD
-2554 SMFNQLVDTANK
+2554 DMFNQLVNTANK
-2566 YQDGI
+2566 YQEGI
-2571 DQVGDLVEV
+2571 DQIGDLVEV
-2580 DFNDMSNSIQKCVD
+2580 DFNDMSDSIQKCVD
-2594 ATKDLS
+2594 ATKALS

-2618 EYENTLQSYAAKI
+2618 EYENTLQSYAEKI

-2673 DSINNGGSSGGG
+2673 DYINNGGASGGG
-2685 GASNAR
+2685 GGGDASNAR
-2691 VGSVVG
+2691 VGTIVG
-2697 YRGQYFYDSWGKHP
+2697 YRGQYYYDSWGKRP
-2711 AGNLYAGQSKAV
+2711 AGHLYAGQARAV

-2736 SSGTGEFKVHIKSA
+2736 SSSTGDFKVHIKSA
-2750 DGRYDDL
+2750 DGKYEDL
-2757 GWIKPSQ
+2757 GWVKPSQ
-2764 MFKSGG
+2764 LFSAKTGG
-2770 YTGEWSDGVE
+2770 YTGNWSDSTFE
-2780 DKDNGKLAWLHQK
+2780 KDNGKLAFLHQK
-2793 ELILNAAD
+2793 ELVLNETD
-2801 TENILSV
+2801 TANLLSV
-2808 VSMVRDLTTQLKSGS
+2808 VSMVRTMTAQLKNGS
-2823 LSPFGFDKSSYMS
+2823 LSNSFGFDSISGLKQD
-2836 KDNVQNIEQSVHIT
+2836 KNTEIEQNVHIT

-2874 QYAYHS
+2874 QYAYRK

>member
-31 RQTQNELTKMR
+31 RQTQNELTKMQ

-97 TAFRSVGTNGTTS
+97 TTFRSVGTSGTTS

-130 STDKVIN
+130 STDKVLN

-251 AYMNAYGLDSDLQAV
+251 AYMNAYGLDSNLQAV

-331 TIYARFSDIS
+331 TIYARFSDVS
-341 MGNTLEDGVTLGD
+341 MGNTLEDGVTLGQ

-499 LTALGAIGTKVFSS
+499 LTALGAIGTKIFST
-513 QIGTGIAN
+513 QIGTGLAN
-521 IANNIGGSAMEK
+521 IANNISGSKKEE
-533 QNVAMRKNMLSR
+533 QNAIARREMLSKI
-545 LGKSEGD
+545 GKGEGD
-552 NLTQDQKDFLELA
+552 KLTDEQTKIVELA
-565 RSGLEKQG
+565 QSGLQKQT
-573 IMNEEEA
+573 IMNTEET
-580 KQWNDALQKAL
+580 KQWNDSLEAVV
-591 ETLSLISEKESEINE
+591 ETLNEIERVENDLESKRIA
-606 KEKTHNKAMELLGN
+606 HNKAMEVAGLKGN
-620 TFDRQTR
+620 IIGEPD
-627 HDNRDNIDTDHL
+627 DH
-639 AYQTAIE
+639 YNYGTAHVKKNAVYGGEVGGKLFEKDARKSAKEISDYNESIMAVTPETEE
-646 GEIDP
+646 GYKSLQETARWM
-651 KKYEKVLSERLSN
+651 KEL
-664 LHDKRSSASEQLK
+664 SAS
-677 IFKDEGPVDYLDNLA
+677 
-692 TSMMNYRSQIPGAT
+692 TPGAT
-706 KETQNFGNA
+706 RELSNYSDALSILLQQYKKTGDIEYF
-715 IKQAVQEFRDGGA
+715 KQEVQSLSQ
-728 DAEVFEKKIEAIIH
+728 
-742 EMAKEEETLLNIR
+742 EMARSEQELLKASEYNLTDANNMKQFESERDQLKQLKTHTETLLAQMGSLEKTYDTRGMVI
-755 KNGNL
+755 NL
-760 TNDSNREALERDIET
+760 TNA
-775 KKQAEVLFENQK
+775 V
-787 DQLNSLNEA
+787 
-796 YDTREMVVNLVN
+796 
-808 AAGAVGQLSFA
+808 GAIGQLSFA
-819 WQSFQSLGSLWA
+819 WQSFQELGALWDN
-831 SDDINGGEKL
+831 DDLSAGEKIT
-841 LQTVMNLSMAIPMI
+841 QTILNLTFTIPMVI
-855 VSGFK
+855 SGIQDVVETYKALKIALDAQNVSEVMVNATK
-860 DLKGSVAS
+860 ALEIKLN
-868 FEQLATVL
+868 ETLIKQETILAGK
-876 QSFSS
+876 
-881 KQKATDY
+881 KQE
-888 ISQGLFDKLSDSAHI
+888 SA
-903 AEKDLNSFQVAST
+903 AAST
-916 ATGVKMKAMGAA
+916 AESAGNAAEALTEMA
-928 AGVASAGVR
+928 AGSTKAAKAGGEVV
-937 GLSMAVNLLTG
+937 STG
-948 PLGIAAMLVGT
+948 GRM
-959 VATTAFSSMSEAAEQ
+959 VATLT
-974 ASQKVISQ
+974 
-982 GDDALNS
+982 
-989 LKTQAETWGK
+989 
-999 YTDAYNK
+999 
-1006 FKQTGEITDDLKSS
+1006 
-1020 INSLSDAYNLS
+1020 
-1031 ISTDNLK
+1031 
-1038 ADSVEKVNEALQ
+1038 SV
-1050 KQNDLVSQQA
+1050 QN
-1060 HDQAVAAQ
+1060 
-1068 REIANKGNN
+1068 IAK
-1077 SYFDNGKELYQ
+1077 
-1088 GIGTYAQQRM
+1088 
-1098 NAATTA
+1098 
-1104 TKEDGTLKYGSFSS
+1104 
-1118 VGGYTKDS
+1118 
-1126 SWSERMGDLQN
+1126 
-1137 FKKEIDQEIQDL
+1137 
-1149 KLQKAGADESAVKD
+1149 
-1163 LDDKI
+1163 
-1168 NSLTALKTKQEN
+1168 
-1180 ALKTYLSSEDQQ
+1180 
-1192 SLKSNQKSLADLAA
+1192 
-1206 NSIKENL
+1206 
-1213 DKSKTTVDS
+1213 
-1222 AREQLMAN
+1222 
-1230 DDIKT
+1230 
-1235 YYQALGEEDG
+1235 
-1245 KAYIDGI
+1245 
-1252 LGQLGYSTGD
+1252 
-1262 VMAAIP
+1262 
-1268 ISDSSEDVKT
+1268 
-1278 AQGKKSK
+1278 
-1285 LNSLISSYQKDGYIS
+1285 
-1300 EDDAANIVAENPDY
+1300 
-1314 LQYLTKV
+1314 
-1321 GDRYV
+1321 
-1326 LNKNALNDWNEAVKE
+1326 
-1341 QTEAM
+1341 
-1346 EEAQGKFNGKFF
+1346 
-1358 DDYQEQLNEKTNQ
+1358 
-1371 LRLMD
+1371 
-1376 YAAGNPDE
+1376 
-1384 DFNVSDGERQAI
+1384 
-1396 QDMASFG
+1396 
-1403 QYVNDTSQAL
+1403 
-1413 EDGKISVLDYFDC
+1413 
-1426 FQKGFENNNIEDIF
+1426 
-1440 AHIKDYS
+1440 
-1447 GESQQAILDL
+1447 
-1457 AETIQEGLS
+1457 
-1466 KGVQQASKQLK
+1466 
-1477 NGQISITDYN
+1477 
-1487 KVMRKSAQ
+1487 
-1495 ASEELMGGFQN
+1495 
-1506 LRKEN
+1506 
-1511 GKWVEQVDKNSDG
+1511 
-1524 IETLTDK
+1524 
-1531 EKEWADSQ
+1531 
-1539 KDVEKAI
+1539 
-1546 GNSEAID
+1546 
-1553 GMTEALSNN
+1553 
-1562 YDYLSSIMD
+1562 
-1571 EWGNLTIPWDQIVGT
+1571 
-1586 EQFYSTV
+1586 
-1593 SDMASGISSFVNS
+1593 
-1606 SNENLEIMAS
+1606 
-1616 QFGMTSEEYVNT
+1616 
-1628 VGTDTGSIASYLA
+1628 
-1641 ANESNFA
+1641 
-1648 QGTQA
+1648 
-1653 MMATSASATSG
+1653 
-1664 IASAAGTA
+1664 TA
-1672 ISALGEM
+1672 ISALLNVVKINPAITAATVAIGLLGVAFGNMSEQQKQAQKYLEAEGSAATQKVSDYADARKNFDSIYKQYQEGTANSSQLQEAAEKLNDVLDDQSLKVYAATGKWQEYSDCLKSISTKELEDSLEKITAATKQSADQVGEWGLNDQLLSG
-1679 IQGFQGSIEI
+1679 ILNDGSNKARTRIAQDTSSLANFGSWDFRAGSSGQQRLADLDKADKIFQEEINAAQERVNAANEGTQEYKELNQKLQDLQSDYQSLKDLESGVTEQRQSFQENQNNIANTWQQLANSGSHTDLQYNGGSIEDYKNQIRSTSDYKSIAEQLGADAAENILNAFVDGMATSGTEKNQDLAKQYGEEQTELSFGQGLYSKIQNEGLSQDLANQMVNSGSIPGVTSDNGILSGQINDTIVASVIDQVKNSSLSAEEQQKLLNEVDWSRPIGDILGGI
-1689 SPGGFSLDSRH
+1689 SKAVETGDVTRATQSEKHDWEIDEDQTRESKLTDEYKVSEDTISAYKEQLETVTDLGKAKEELSKSVKDATDSFGKDSKEAKAAQKSLANYEETAKDVAEKTILTQKGLDKLTDSFDDNYATLKKGDKTTLEYSEALGETKDAMAD
-1700 IDFDIMGQKFGI
+1700 ILNVSSEDLSNDFVEKNLDDIKRLADGDLSALDDLREAAAQDYVIRLNREGNLNADELAWLQQKIIEVSGMNVDVGANLDDADFIAGLNDMLANGSMTVEQMNTLLSQMGYDPNITWEESHGEIFTTRGMTV
-1712 DIPLPSWKINATGS
+1712 DIPNPFGGEAFHIGVPEFSISGTTYAPRIEGLTKTG
-1726 FTGDSAGK
+1726 
-1734 LAGALTSLGGA
+1734 GGA
-1745 VTQVGLSDFKPGG
+1745 GG
-1758 SGSAAAPTSSFKN
+1758 GVSSKK
-1771 PGSGGSGG
+1771 GRSGGSGG
-1779 GGGGGG
+1779 GGGK

-1792 KGGSGG
+1792 GGKKGGS
-1798 GGGGGGGGGSG
+1798 GGGGGGGGSG

-1905 ISNYATIHQ
+1905 ISNYAAIHQ

-2003 QEKLVDFQ
+2003 QEKLADFQ

-2069 YLQHQIDDALAAQK
+2069 YLQYQIDDALAAQK
-2083 AQGNT
+2083 AQGNA

-2120 SDIFGEDSGD
+2120 SNIFGEDSGD

-2248 EITDTQSNL
+2248 KITDTQSNL

-2270 QYTNTVS
+2270 QYANTIS
-2277 KITQAWSTSAMG
+2277 KITQAWSTNAMG

-2408 GDVNSAQS
+2408 GDVSSAQS

-2443 LADAKSLIDNI
+2443 LTDAKSLIDNI

-2673 DSINNGGSSGGG
+2673 DYINNGGSSGGG

-2691 VGSVVG
+2691 VGSIVG

-2711 AGNLYAGQSKAV
+2711 AGNLYAGQARAV

-2736 SSGTGEFKVHIKSA
+2736 SSGTGEFKIHIKSA
-2750 DGRYDDL
+2750 DGRYGDL

-2764 MFKSGG
+2764 LISAKTGG
-2770 YTGEWSDGVE
+2770 YTGDWSDSTIE
-2780 DKDNGKLAWLHQK
+2780 KDNGKLAFLHQK
-2793 ELILNAAD
+2793 ELVLNEAD
-2801 TENILSV
+2801 TANLLSV
-2808 VSMVRDLTTQLKSGS
+2808 VSMVRTMTAQLKNGS
-2823 LSPFGFDKSSYMS
+2823 LSNSFGFDSVSGLKQD
-2836 KDNVQNIEQSVHIT
+2836 KNTKVEQSVHIT

-2874 QYAYHS
+2874 QYAYRS